1 MRSPIDQLSRS
12 TDLLLTCAIW
22 CGSLCSQLAAE
33 QVQIEYLPSNEVFA
47 NPERGFYVQMT
58 ARSPERPLTDQSLQD
73 LRNRN
78 ISLILRMYYLK
89 SFRDQP
95 LSNAQLELIK
105 QDFVTLRRNGC
116 KCILRFAYSS
126 RIGEPDA
133 PMKTVLRHIDQLEPL
148 LHQNADVIFV
158 LQTGF
163 IGPWGEM
170 HNSTNGLD
178 TPDSIRLI
186 VARLLKALPSS
197 RSVQVRT
204 PIQKQYCIESDQ
216 PLTSTEAFSDS
227 MKSRIGHYNDCFL
240 ANETDV
246 GTYET
251 GKVRQQKQYLA
262 LDSRFVSMG
271 GETCRTSK
279 LVETSNARR
288 EFSRMHW
295 SFLHLNYHPRVIAQW
310 RELHFLEEVSRK
322 LGYRLELVSSTFGS
336 NLLEEDGLTFSLQLK
351 NTGWAAPVNPR
362 DVFIVA
368 KNDSKQLEYR
378 AKLDVNIKSWLPNR
392 PTKLSGVLGVPKEMP
407 FGEYRLYLILP
418 DPEPELTN
426 QPEYAIR
433 LANTGIWDAQ
443 QATNDLKHTISV
455 SSWTSATNP
464 NPITFFSR
472 HP

>member
-1 MRSPIDQLSRS
+1 MQNRMDKPSRI
-12 TDLLLTCAIW
+12 TVRMLTCAIW
-22 CGSLCSQLAAE
+22 CVSLITQLAAE
-33 QVQIEYLPSNEVFA
+33 EVQIEYLPSNDVFV
-47 NPERGFYVQMT
+47 NPERGFYVQKT
-58 ARSPERPLTDQSLQD
+58 AKSTEKLLTDRSLQD
-73 LRNRN
+73 LRSRN

-95 LSNAQLELIK
+95 LPKEQLELIK
-105 QDFVTLRRNGC
+105 QDFATLRRNGC

-126 RIGEPDA
+126 KIGEPDA
-133 PMKTVLRHIDQLEPL
+133 PMKTILQHIDQLEPL
-148 LHQNADVIFV
+148 LHKNADVIFV
-158 LQTGF
+158 FQTGF

-170 HNSTNGLD
+170 HSSTNGLD
-178 TPDSIRLI
+178 TPDSIRHI
-186 VARLLKALPSS
+186 VKRLLSALPSS
-197 RSVQVRT
+197 RNVQVRT

-246 GTYET
+246 GTYQT
-251 GKVRQQKQYLA
+251 GRVRQQKQYLA

-279 LVETSNARR
+279 LVEISNARR

-322 LGYRLELVSSTFGS
+322 LGYRLELASSTFGS
-336 NLLEEDGLTFSLQLK
+336 NLLEEDGLTFSIHIK

-362 DVFIVA
+362 EVFIVA
-368 KNDSKQLEYR
+368 KNDAKQLEYR
-378 AKLDVNIKSWLPNR
+378 AKLDTNIKSWLPNR
-392 PTKLSGVLGVPKEMP
+392 QTKLSGVLGVPKEMP

-455 SSWTSATNP
+455 SSWTSDTNP